1 MLVESI
7 ESFKEEVGD
16 AVNLLLG
23 MLNLWELLKNS
34 KWLINQNALNLK
46 IGFSDAEMGEK
57 DKLSTLDSCFGLVS
71 IGM

>member
-57 DKLSTLDSCFGLVS
+57 DKLSTLDSCLGLVS